1 MHALPTPTPTSHIGG
16 KVSHALIHLHQPH
29 IGWKGSHGTVTLT
42 HICYI
47 GLEGSILSHI
57 HHLYSVQC
65 TVTVSLRLAHCLN
78 HTMHISK

>member
-57 HHLYSVQC
+57 HHLY
-65 TVTVSLRLAHCLN
+65 TVYSNSKFEVGTLPQPHHAH
-78 HTMHISK
+78 I